1 MEILGLDIGG
11 SGIKGAPV
19 DIVTGKLVSERIRIP
34 TPEPSPPEQI
44 AKILLD
50 IVKHFRWT
58 GPVGCG
64 FPGVVN
70 KGEIFTA
77 SNIDK
82 KWLGTNATGLFSKT
96 TGCEFVVINDA
107 DAAGI
112 AEMEFGAGRDYSG
125 VVFVI
130 TVGTGI
136 GTALFSK
143 RCLVPNT
150 ELGHLNMHGMI
161 AERYSSDVAR
171 KKEDLSWKKWSRRFN
186 EYLAEIERLFWPDLI
201 IIGGGVSK
209 KQPKFFQYLE
219 TKTKIVAAHL
229 RNEAGMI
236 GAAMAT
242 KYL

>member
-1 MEILGLDIGG
+1 
-11 SGIKGAPV
+11 V
-19 DIVTGKLVSERIRIP
+19 
-34 TPEPSPPEQI
+34 
-44 AKILLD
+44 KILLD
-50 IVKHFRWT
+50 IVKHFQWT

-82 KWLGTNATGLFSKT
+82 KWLGTNASRLFSKT

-112 AEMEFGAGRDYSG
+112 AEMTFGAGRDNSG

-150 ELGHLNMHGMI
+150 EFGHLNMRGMV
-161 AERYSSDVAR
+161 AEHYCSDAVR
-171 KKEDLSWKKWSRRFN
+171 KKEDLSWKKWSKRFN

-201 IIGGGVSK
+201 VIGGGISK
-209 KQPKFFQYLE
+209 KQSKFFQYLE
-219 TKTKIVAAHL
+219 TKTNVVAAHL
-229 RNEAGMI
+229 RNEAGII

-242 KYL
+242 KFL